1 MSTTLKI
8 DFVSDISCPWCAIGL
23 QSLLRAAES
32 VRDEVTLDLQFH
44 PYELNP
50 QLGPE
55 GHDVATYLMEKYGMD
70 ATQLAQN
77 QAAIRDRG
85 AEVGIRFNMA
95 GRRAYNTFDAHR
107 LLAWAGEQGPA
118 LQLALKQALFVGYFT
133 EGDNLSD
140 HDTLVRIA
148 GAAGLDGDAARELL
162 AGDRYADTVRNEEAF
177 YQQQGI
183 TAVPAVIVNEQY
195 LISGGQPVE
204 VFANA
209 LQQIARG
216 EAG

>member
-50 QLGPE
+50 QLGPG
-55 GHDVATYLMEKYGMD
+55 GHDVAEHLMQKYGMD
-70 ATQLAQN
+70 AAQLAQN

-85 AEVGIRFNMA
+85 AELGVTFNMA

-107 LLAWAGEQGPA
+107 LLAWAREQGAA
-118 LQLALKQALFVGYFT
+118 LQLALKQALFVAYFT
-133 EGDNLSD
+133 DGENLAD
-140 HDTLVRIA
+140 QDTLVRLA
-148 GAAGLDGDAARELL
+148 EAVGLDGEVAREIV
-162 AGDRYADTVRNEEAF
+162 AGDRYADIVRNEEAF

-183 TAVPAVIVNEQY
+183 TAVPAVIINEQY

-216 EAG
+216 DAG